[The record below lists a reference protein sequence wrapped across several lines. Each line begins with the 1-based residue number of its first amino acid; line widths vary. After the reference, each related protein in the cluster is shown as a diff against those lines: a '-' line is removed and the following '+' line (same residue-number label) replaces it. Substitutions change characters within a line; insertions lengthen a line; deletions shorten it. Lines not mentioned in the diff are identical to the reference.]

1 MLLKLIRSRRLH
13 HQVIF
18 RFILFSLSLCIFSLQ
33 AKDDFVE
40 DKHIEQINDIPATL
54 LNPDIESV
62 VFPYVAYGIGPEFM
76 DPIQLDQIKN
86 DSRLNL
92 TLTKKELKFDYSND
106 YHGIFMRIA
115 PQNYKFKNEHQKLLV
130 FNNYI
135 PGMIHIYK
143 KKLSALD
150 WKFVGETGSAV
161 PYRKRLVRG
170 LQLAIPLEAD
180 KNEDVFYF
188 ISRHSHHRFDAVARI
203 ISKEEHLR
211 EEQGRMYG
219 YMLYIGAFLSLIL
232 YNFLIFLSLKDS
244 IYLYYCLSGI
254 FVFGAGTT
262 LTGVMDFI
270 LAPFY
275 ICPSEN
281 LFIFTSLSLISSIFF
296 ASRFYN
302 IREYSKSVTIF
313 QNICIGLVSLNLLAY
328 LGPWNNFFGGAYL
341 GSIIDI
347 LIIFSI
353 ISMIS
358 GGVVSFRR
366 GNTMAKFYLTSWMFM
381 FFGVFMY
388 LGHFAGILPRN
399 FFTSHG
405 VLWGNLLEM
414 LIVSLGMAYKISILD
429 REKKEALIMARGKKE
444 YQRMVRVL
452 LHDLSNP
459 ISLVQ
464 YYIGLKLNRPEAFKE
479 KEEKAW
485 DKINFGLTKLTEIIF
500 FHREQEMQINKLTRT
515 VVLGPVLLREVLIE
529 VELMF
534 EEKLEAK
541 NIKLELVGSFDIFI
555 SAERISVINEVFNN
569 LISNA
574 IKFSPVGG
582 KIMIK
587 SDSQYSKTQVTFFN
601 EGSGFSDDQITSFN
615 NGDILE
621 STAGTIGEKGTGF
634 GLSLVRGYMNVYEGN
649 IVIGNFID
657 SQNNIEGS
665 KVLLTFKRV

>member
-1 MLLKLIRSRRLH
+1 MLINLIRSRRLFS
-13 HQVIF
+13 QPIF
-18 RFILFSLSLCIFSLQ
+18 RFIFFSIGLCGFTLQ
-33 AKDDFVE
+33 ANDELIE
-40 DKHIEQINDIPATL
+40 DKHIEKINDIPATL

-62 VFPYVAYGIGPEFM
+62 EFPYVAYGIGPEFM

-86 DSRLNL
+86 DSPLKL

-106 YHGIFMRIA
+106 YHGIFIKIA
-115 PQNYKFKNEHQKLLV
+115 PQNFKFKNEHQKLLV

-143 KKLSALD
+143 KKLNALD
-150 WKFVGETGSAV
+150 WTFVGETGSAV

-188 ISRHSHHRFDAVARI
+188 ISRHSHHRFDGVARI
-203 ISKEEHLR
+203 ISREEHIR
-211 EEQGRMYG
+211 EEEGKMYG

-302 IREYSKSVTIF
+302 IREYSKSITIF
-313 QNICIGLVSLNLLAY
+313 QNICIALVSLNLLAY
-328 LGPWNNFFGGAYL
+328 LGPWNSFFGGAYL
-341 GSIIDI
+341 GSVVDI
-347 LIIFSI
+347 LILFSI

-358 GGVVSFRR
+358 GGVVSLRR
-366 GNTMAKFYLTSWMFM
+366 GNTMAKFYLASWMFM

-388 LGHFAGILPRN
+388 LGHFSGILPRN

-429 REKKEALIMARGKKE
+429 REKKEALILARGKKE

-464 YYIGLKLNRPEAFKE
+464 YYVGLRVSRPEAFKE

-485 DKINFGLTKLTEIIF
+485 DKINFGLTKLSEIIF

-541 NIKLELVGSFDIFI
+541 NIKLELLGSFDVFV
-555 SAERISVINEVFNN
+555 SAERISLINEVFNN

-574 IKFSPVGG
+574 IKFSPIGG
-582 KIMIK
+582 KITFQI
-587 SDSQYSKTQVTFFN
+587 DSQYSVTQVTLLN
-601 EGSGFSDDQITSFN
+601 EGRGFSNEQITSFN
-615 NGDILE
+615 KGDVLE
-621 STAGTIGEKGTGF
+621 STIGTSGEKGTGF
-634 GLSLVRGYMNVYEGN
+634 GLTLVRGYMQVYEGN
-649 IVIGNFID
+649 IELSNVID
-657 SQNNIEGS
+657 SQNQIEGP